1 MESFMARAVNQTIA
15 WIVALFLSLIV
26 FGIGLAIVFSLKPKH
41 QDEHGSADGHET
53 TPSHDSHDAHDTHD
67 ADDHKAP
74 SHPADTE
81 AEHVKPKIEHEDPHA
96 KDGGDEE
103 QEITPASV
111 KAKADGHS
119 PEAKPQH

>member
-1 MESFMARAVNQTIA
+1 MESFMARAVNQTTA
-15 WIVALFLSLIV
+15 WIVAFFLSLIV

-41 QDEHGSADGHET
+41 QDAHGSADGHEAA
-53 TPSHDSHDAHDTHD
+53 PAHDSHDTHD

-74 SHPADTE
+74 SHPADSDV
-81 AEHVKPKIEHEDPHA
+81 EHVKPKIEHEDPHA
-96 KDGGDEE
+96 KDGDDEE
-103 QEITPASV
+103 KEITPASV